1 MANVSAALRKL
12 KKRKFKTQANACKVV
27 TISIRMK
34 NGRVKKFQGRRGG
47 AGKNGICGQPPPAV
61 RANRAAFRKA
71 VKSCPKRGQAKL
83 NCIGKKMRAA

>member
-27 TISIRMK
+27 VISFKMK

-47 AGKNGICGQPPPAV
+47 AGKNGICGAPPAAV
-61 RANRAAFRKA
+61 RANRARFRKA
-71 VKSCPKRGQAKL
+71 VKSCPKRGASKL
-83 NCIGKKMRAA
+83 NCIKKKMRS